1 MRSIRNPSVV
11 VRGQGRERGRQ
22 SGVVFNTHFRKCLLL
37 YAESLA
43 VHGDIMLSEGD
54 M

>member
-1 MRSIRNPSVV
+1 MNSGMEKGES
-11 VRGQGRERGRQ
+11 REKIKTY
-22 SGVVFNTHFRKCLLL
+22 FMKCLLL

-43 VHGDIMLSEGD
+43 VHGDMMVSEGD